1 MKIHILLATL
11 LFAAPALVSAQND
24 AKDDPAGNLQKF
36 QQFYRYLNG
45 AYVDTVHNNEPGRK
59 RDPRSAAA
67 TRPAFDL
74 RISRGDG
81 RSQGEPSTAVSAASA
96 SNSTYCAIRSSW
108 STSFRAAP
116 PNRWACS
123 PNDRIVAVD
132 GKVSVGVKQIDVP
145 KPLRGPKGSRVETR
159 IVRHGGGEPLD
170 FTIVRDNI
178 PINTVDAA
186 YKVDPKTGYIR
197 INRFANNTY
206 KEFTDAVQ
214 KLGPMDALI
223 LDLRSN
229 GGGLMGG
236 AVQLSNFFLPEGSV
250 IVSTEGMRVPP
261 DRIVA
266 KEDGP
271 FTKGKV
277 IVLINETSASASEIV
292 SGAIQDWD
300 RGLLIGRRTF
310 GKGLVQRQFPL
321 QDGSA
326 VRLTVARYHTPTGR
340 MIQRPYENGNL
351 DAYYED
357 FNKRFEPGLP
367 IRSAAT
373 PRSDSKPCVAAAP
386 STAAAESRPTSSYR
400 SIRRTIRNTGGSL
413 VRQGVINEFVIEYL
427 DENRPALSSRY
438 AAPRKV
444 RQRLHR
450 LRRRARRP
458 DGQGHE
464 KGDRLRRRR
473 VRTFEKSAENP
484 IESVD
489 RAKMWGVNEYYLV
502 VNGEDD
508 PVFAKALEVL
518 RDWERYGSGITY

>member
-1 MKIHILLATL
+1 MVNVISGGPAEQVGLL
-11 LFAAPALVSAQND
+11 
-24 AKDDPAGNLQKF
+24 
-36 QQFYRYLNG
+36 
-45 AYVDTVHNNEPGRK
+45 
-59 RDPRSAAA
+59 
-67 TRPAFDL
+67 
-74 RISRGDG
+74 
-81 RSQGEPSTAVSAASA
+81 
-96 SNSTYCAIRSSW
+96 
-108 STSFRAAP
+108 
-116 PNRWACS
+116 

-132 GKVSVGVKQIDVP
+132 GKSSVGVKQIDVP
-145 KPLRGPKGSRVETR
+145 KLLRGPKGSRVETR

-277 IVLINETSASASEIV
+277 IVLVNETSASASEIV

-357 FNKRFEPGLP
+357 FNKRFEPG
-367 IRSAAT
+367 A
-373 PRSDSKPCVAAAP
+373 SDSVGGDTTQRFKTLHSGRTVYGGGGITPDIVVP
-386 STAAAESRPTSSYR
+386 LDTSDY
-400 SIRRTIRNTGGSL
+400 TKYWGSL

-438 AAPRKV
+438 AAP
-444 RQRLHR
+444 
-450 LRRRARRP
+450 
-458 DGQGHE
+458 E
-464 KGDRLRRRR
+464 KFVSDFTVSDDVLDALTAKATKKGIAFDAAE
-473 VRTFEKSAENP
+473 FERSKKALKTQLKAL
-484 IESVD
+484 I
-489 RAKMWGVNEYYLV
+489 AQKMWGVNEYYLV

-518 RDWERYGSGITY
+518 RDWERYGSGIAY

>member
-45 AYVDTVHNNEPGRK
+45 AYVDTVHNNELVESAIREVLLQL
-59 RDPRSAAA
+59 DPHS
-67 TRPAFDL
+67 TYVSPEEM
-74 RISRGDG
+74 G
-81 RSQGEPSTAVSAASA
+81 RSQGELRRQFQRHRHRIQRTARYDHRGQRHFGGPAEQVGLL
-96 SNSTYCAIRSSW
+96 
-108 STSFRAAP
+108 
-116 PNRWACS
+116 

-132 GKVSVGVKQIDVP
+132 GKSSVGVKQIDVP
-145 KPLRGPKGSRVETR
+145 KLLRGPKGSRVETR

-357 FNKRFEPGLP
+357 FNKRFEPG
-367 IRSAAT
+367 A
-373 PRSDSKPCVAAAP
+373 SDSVGGDTTQRFKTLRSGRTVYGGGGITPDIVVP
-386 STAAAESRPTSSYR
+386 LDTSDY
-400 SIRRTIRNTGGSL
+400 TKYWGSL

-438 AAPRKV
+438 AAP
-444 RQRLHR
+444 
-450 LRRRARRP
+450 
-458 DGQGHE
+458 E
-464 KGDRLRRRR
+464 KFVSDFTVSDDVLDALTAKATKKGIAFDAAE
-473 VRTFEKSAENP
+473 FERSKKALKTQLKAL
-484 IESVD
+484 I
-489 RAKMWGVNEYYLV
+489 AQKMWGVNEYYLV

-518 RDWERYGSGITY
+518 RDWERYGSGIAY

>member
-36 QQFYRYLNG
+36 QQFYHYLNG
-45 AYVDTVHNNEPGRK
+45 AYVDTVHNNELVESAIREVLLQL
-59 RDPRSAAA
+59 DPH
-67 TRPAFDL
+67 
-74 RISRGDG
+74 
-81 RSQGEPSTAVSAASA
+81 
-96 SNSTYCAIRSSW
+96 STYVSPEEMVEVKE
-108 STSFRAAP
+108 SFDGSFSGIGIEFNVLRDTIIVVNVISGGPAEQVGLL
-116 PNRWACS
+116 

-132 GKVSVGVKQIDVP
+132 GKSSVGVKQIDVP
-145 KPLRGPKGSRVETR
+145 KLLRGPKGSRVETR

-357 FNKRFEPGLP
+357 FNKRFEPG
-367 IRSAAT
+367 A
-373 PRSDSKPCVAAAP
+373 SDSVGGDTTQRFKTLRSGRTVYGGGGITPDIVVP
-386 STAAAESRPTSSYR
+386 LDTSDY
-400 SIRRTIRNTGGSL
+400 TKYWGSL

-438 AAPRKV
+438 AAP
-444 RQRLHR
+444 
-450 LRRRARRP
+450 
-458 DGQGHE
+458 E
-464 KGDRLRRRR
+464 KFVSDFTVSDDVLDALTAKATKKGIAFD
-473 VRTFEKSAENP
+473 VAEFERSKKALKTQLKAL
-484 IESVD
+484 I
-489 RAKMWGVNEYYLV
+489 AQKMWGVNEYYLV

>member
-45 AYVDTVHNNEPGRK
+45 AYVDTVHNNALVESAIREVLLQL
-59 RDPRSAAA
+59 DPH
-67 TRPAFDL
+67 
-74 RISRGDG
+74 
-81 RSQGEPSTAVSAASA
+81 
-96 SNSTYCAIRSSW
+96 STYVSPEEMVEVKE
-108 STSFRAAP
+108 SFDGSFSGIGIEFNVLRDTIIVVNVISGGPAEQVGLL
-116 PNRWACS
+116 

-132 GKVSVGVKQIDVP
+132 GKSSVGVKQIDVP
-145 KPLRGPKGSRVETR
+145 KLLRGPKGSRVETR

-229 GGGLMGG
+229 GGGRMGG

-277 IVLINETSASASEIV
+277 IVLVNETSASASEIV

-357 FNKRFEPGLP
+357 FNKRFEPG
-367 IRSAAT
+367 A
-373 PRSDSKPCVAAAP
+373 SDSVGGDTTQRFKTLHSGRTVYGGGGITPDIVVP
-386 STAAAESRPTSSYR
+386 LDTSDY
-400 SIRRTIRNTGGSL
+400 TKYWGSL

-438 AAPRKV
+438 AAP
-444 RQRLHR
+444 
-450 LRRRARRP
+450 
-458 DGQGHE
+458 E
-464 KGDRLRRRR
+464 KFVSDFTVSDDVLDALTAKATKKGIAFDAAE
-473 VRTFEKSAENP
+473 FERSKKALKTQLKAL
-484 IESVD
+484 I
-489 RAKMWGVNEYYLV
+489 AQKMWGVNEYYLV

-518 RDWERYGSGITY
+518 RDWERYGSGIAY